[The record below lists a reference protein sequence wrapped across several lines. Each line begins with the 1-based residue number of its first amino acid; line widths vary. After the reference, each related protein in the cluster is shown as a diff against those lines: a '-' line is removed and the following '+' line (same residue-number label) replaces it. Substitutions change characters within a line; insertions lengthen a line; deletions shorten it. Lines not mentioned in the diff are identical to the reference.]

1 MLPSGQAVEKPASP
15 QPEPPSW
22 RCLVVFL
29 CFYGFVVQ
37 MRPGESF
44 ITPYLLGPS
53 KNFTRN
59 QARGTVLARA
69 GRASGRQRGPYSS
82 GRPVASGA
90 LPCPPSPGGAL
101 RGLTSP
107 CKEQPWPQGTQV

>member
-69 GRASGRQRGPYSS
+69 GRASG
-82 GRPVASGA
+82 GRTAQAA
-90 LPCPPSPGGAL
+90 LWRPGPCPAPRPPGGH
-101 RGLTSP
+101 
-107 CKEQPWPQGTQV
+107 